1 MESMGNRLSL
11 YKKSSA
17 EQASHSSAVAQTMES
32 NKFPSC
38 SLLSKNP
45 AGFFDNL
52 WPGPPWRAGPFL
64 ISPSY
69 RDSR

>member
-1 MESMGNRLSL
+1 MESMGNRLGLS
-11 YKKSSA
+11 KKFSA
-17 EQASHSSAVAQTMES
+17 EQASHSSTVPQTTES

-45 AGFFDNL
+45 AGFFDSL
-52 WPGPPWRAGPFL
+52 WPGPPWRAGPYL

>member
-17 EQASHSSAVAQTMES
+17 EQASHSSAVPQTTES

-38 SLLSKNP
+38 SLLLKNP

-52 WPGPPWRAGPFL
+52 
-64 ISPSY
+64 
-69 RDSR
+69 